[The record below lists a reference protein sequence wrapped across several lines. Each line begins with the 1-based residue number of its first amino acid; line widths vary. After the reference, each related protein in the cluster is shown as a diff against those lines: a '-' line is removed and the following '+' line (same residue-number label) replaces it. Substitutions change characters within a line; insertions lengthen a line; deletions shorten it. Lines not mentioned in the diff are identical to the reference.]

1 MNNKYKQ
8 TLEFL
13 YEKTPMFQLR
23 GASAYKPGLDVSF
36 ALNEYF
42 GTPNKSFKSILVVG
56 TNGKGST
63 SHSLAT
69 ILQLSGYKV
78 GLFTSPHLLD
88 FSERIRVN
96 GETIEQEYVIDFVE
110 KAKDIIDKY
119 SPSFFELTTI
129 MALKYFKD
137 KEIDIAIIE
146 AGMGARLD
154 TTAIIDPIMS
164 IITNVS
170 FDHTQFLGNTLG
182 KIAYQKAGAI
192 RDNIYSIV
200 GRKNNETD
208 KVFEEEASKY
218 PNAKL
223 IYSED
228 YINDLIISKKVD
240 GYTTYHSTKF
250 GYIESELSGLSQIE
264 NMRSILTAIDL
275 LSKDILRIDKSK
287 ISEALKNVRKI
298 TGLRGRWEIIS
309 KSPDIIIDTAHNIDG
324 ILRNIEHINQMNKK
338 QVYMI
343 LAMAKDKDID
353 KVMSILPK
361 NAKYYF
367 TMFSGERAAKPEL
380 LLEISKNYDL
390 DAISFDS
397 IDKAFIYAENK
408 LNNDDLLFIG
418 GSNFIIAD
426 FLGWYKDFL
435 I

>member
-23 GASAYKPGLDVSF
+23 GASAYKPGLEVSI
-36 ALNEYF
+36 AINEYF
-42 GTPNKSFKSILVVG
+42 GNPNKSYKSILVVG

-96 GETIEQEYVIDFVE
+96 GEPIEQEYVIKFVE
-110 KAKDIIDKY
+110 KAKNIIDKY

-154 TTAIIDPIMS
+154 TTAIIEPIMS

-170 FDHTQFLGNTLG
+170 FDHTQFLGDTLE

-200 GRKNNETD
+200 GRKNDETN
-208 KVFEEEASKY
+208 KIFEDEVSKY
-218 PNAKL
+218 QNSKL

-228 YINDLIISKKVD
+228 YINDIIVSEEKD
-240 GYTTYHSTKF
+240 GYTIYHSTKF

-264 NMRSILTAIDL
+264 NMRTILTAIDI
-275 LSKDILRIDKSK
+275 LSKDILRIDKNK
-287 ISEALKNVRKI
+287 LSEALKNVRKL
-298 TGLRGRWEIIS
+298 TGLRGRWDIIS

-324 ILRNIEHINQMNKK
+324 IIRNIEHINRMNKK

-367 TMFSGERAAKPEL
+367 TKFSGERSADPNL
-380 LLEISKNYDL
+380 LLDISKNYGL
-390 DAISFDS
+390 NAIAFDS
-397 IDKAFIYAENK
+397 INEAFVYAKNK

-418 GSNFIIAD
+418 GSNFIIAE
-426 FLGWYKDFL
+426 FLGLYNNSF
-435 I
+435 